1 MNKKILRALIQLF
14 ALVART
20 DALSGRGR
28 TVVENFLKRQL
39 NSEQVDAYLLEFDEL
54 LKTYQSN
61 GNEQKERKRASASS
75 VKVLLICTQINE
87 ELTLSQKCFVLIRLI
102 EFLSADGSLKD
113 RDLDFA
119 QTVASTFNFTAAETD
134 QCLAFAGPSG
144 GPASSD
150 AWLIICPKDEAV
162 EGPAKCLVVDGL
174 ETHLPLIR
182 LIQSGLCFIRMLGSQ
197 ELYLNGQAM
206 QHGRI
211 YTFAQG
217 SVIRGPKIQPVYYSD
232 VLGQF
237 LSHEGKEKLVFE
249 ARNIEYRFRNGKRG
263 LHKFS
268 FTEQSGRLI
277 GIMGSS
283 GAGKSTLLNILN
295 GNEKPSKGQI
305 LINGNDLHDTATNS
319 EGLTG
324 YCSQDDLLIEEL
336 TVFQNLWYNAKLC
349 FSNQKEAELLKR
361 VHHLLQELALL
372 EIKDLKVGSP
382 LNKMISGG
390 QRKRLNIALELIREP
405 AVLFVDEPTSGL
417 SSRDSE
423 NIMDLLKELA
433 LKGKLVFVV
442 IHQPSSPVF
451 KMFDR
456 LLLLDKGGFPVYYG
470 NPVESVVYFK
480 SLVDHVKA
488 GESEC
493 PECGNVN
500 PEQIFDIIESRVVD
514 EHGFPT
520 HSRKISPK
528 EWNLF
533 FKRSLPPEDK
543 QKQKTELPTSEF
555 SKPSVW
561 GQWKVFFLR
570 DFFSKLSNRQY
581 MLINLL
587 EAPLLALLMGYILRY
602 SKSGI
607 YSYYEN
613 INVPAYLLI
622 CVLAALFFGLTV
634 SAEEII
640 RDRKI
645 RKREKFLNLSQ
656 RSYLLAKVSLLFM
669 LSAIQT
675 LSFVIVG
682 HLVMGIQ
689 DLYLDDWMILF
700 TVSCFANLLGLTV
713 SASFNSA
720 VTIYILIPILIIP
733 QLLLSGVLVR
743 FDQLNP
749 SLRQNPGSVPITADL
764 MASRWAFE
772 ALAVNRFSNNGYEKP
787 LFAVDLRISF
797 SNFTQNYWIPRME
810 ELIEKYA
817 NQPSNTALQQIKREV
832 DQMNKK
838 ALVSEFPVN
847 TLHAENLRGSD
858 SMPQL
863 LHWLNALGA
872 RCSKLEVAAR
882 IEKDRLIAL
891 KGSSVSDLQMKYT
904 NEQLDRML
912 KKSDNFEKIYA
923 SEGGALIRD
932 FEPVF
937 QLPEAGIIAAGQH
950 YAPYKS
956 FGNSLVE
963 TKTANIL
970 VIWLMNVLLYI
981 LLELDAL
988 RRLIE
993 LPEKLNFRS
1002 KSYQ

>member
-28 TVVENFLKRQL
+28 IVVENFLKRQL

-54 LKTYQSN
+54 LKTYHSS

-102 EFLSADGSLKD
+102 EFLSADGNLKD

-119 QTVASTFNFTAAETD
+119 QTVSSTFNFTDAELD
-134 QCLAFAGPSG
+134 LCLAFAGPSG

-150 AWLIICPKDEAV
+150 SWLIICPKNEAV
-162 EGPAKCLVVDGL
+162 DGPAKNLVVDGL

-182 LIQSGLCFIRMLGSQ
+182 LVQSGLCFIRMLGSQ

-211 YTFAQG
+211 YSFAQG

-237 LSHEGKEKLVFE
+237 LQHEGKEKLVFE
-249 ARNIEYRFRNGKRG
+249 ARNIEYRFKNGKKG

-268 FTEQSGRLI
+268 FSEQSGRLI

-295 GNEKPSKGQI
+295 GNEKPSKGLI
-305 LINGNDLHDTATNS
+305 LINGNDLHDSLTNS
-319 EGLTG
+319 EGLIG

-349 FSNQKEAELLKR
+349 FSDQKDPELLKR

-372 EIKDLKVGSP
+372 EIKDLKVGSS

-520 HSRKISPK
+520 QSRKISPK

-543 QKQKTELPTSEF
+543 QKQKTALPVSDF
-555 SKPSVW
+555 NKPSAW
-561 GQWKVFFLR
+561 GQWKVFFQR

-602 SKSGI
+602 SKSGV
-607 YSYYEN
+607 YSFYEN
-613 INVPAYLLI
+613 INVPAYMLI

-645 RKREKFLNLSQ
+645 RKREQFLNLSQ

-675 LSFVIVG
+675 FSFVIVG
-682 HLVMGIQ
+682 HAIMGIQ
-689 DLYLDDWMILF
+689 DLYMDDWFILF
-700 TVSCFANLLGLTV
+700 SVSCFANLLGLTI

-749 SLRQNPGSVPITADL
+749 ELRQNPGTVPFTADL

-772 ALAVNRFSNNGYEKP
+772 ALAVNRFSNNDYEKP
-787 LFAVDLRISF
+787 LFPVDLRISY

-810 ELIEKYA
+810 ELLEKLE
-817 NQPSNTALQQIKREV
+817 NQPSEFQLNQVKNEV
-832 DQMNKK
+832 ERMNQEE
-838 ALVSEFPVN
+838 LVPPFPVTKIN
-847 TLHAENLRGSD
+847 VENIKKKSVTPEIL
-858 SMPQL
+858 Q
-863 LHWLNALGA
+863 WLSTIRS

-882 IEKDRLIAL
+882 TEKDKLISLRGNAIS
-891 KGSSVSDLQMKYT
+891 GIQEKYT

-912 KKSDNFEKIYA
+912 KKSDNFVKIY
-923 SEGGALIRD
+923 SGPDGKLIRD

-937 QLPEAGIIAAGQH
+937 QIPEHGIIAAGQH

-956 FGNSLVE
+956 FGSQFIA
-963 TKTANIL
+963 TKTANVI
-970 VIWLMNVLLYI
+970 VIWLMTIILYI

-988 RRLIE
+988 RRLIN
-993 LPEKLNFRS
+993 LPEKLNFKT
-1002 KSYQ
+1002 KS